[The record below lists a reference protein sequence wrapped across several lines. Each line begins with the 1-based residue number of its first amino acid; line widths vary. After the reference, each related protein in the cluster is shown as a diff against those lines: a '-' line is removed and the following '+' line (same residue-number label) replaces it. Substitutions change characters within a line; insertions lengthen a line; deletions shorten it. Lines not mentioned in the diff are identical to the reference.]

1 MLSAI
6 NVALPV
12 SAEKD
17 DDNKV
22 HFVAAFA
29 TKTQYKL
36 PQKQS
41 AVHHK
46 FKVQNTTNSK
56 CKLPQK
62 HRICCEI

>member
-1 MLSAI
+1 MTYLKRHVFLTTVMLSAI
-6 NVALPV
+6 NVALPA

-22 HFVAAFA
+22 HFVVAFA

-41 AVHHK
+41 ASYHK
-46 FKVQNTTNSK
+46 FKV
-56 CKLPQK
+56 
-62 HRICCEI
+62 

>member
-6 NVALPV
+6 NVALPA

-41 AVHHK
+41 AAHHK
-46 FKVQNTTNSK
+46 FKV
-56 CKLPQK
+56 
-62 HRICCEI
+62 